1 MGADPYFSLLEI
13 LNPDENMNFTDHY
26 LDIKVDFSN
35 TIFILTANETMH
47 MLEPL
52 KNRLEMIEIPAYIEE
67 EKLKIGKKYIAPQVI
82 KAHGINEKLI
92 KFNEDTIATI
102 I

>member
-1 MGADPYFSLLEI
+1 MMQDKK
-13 LNPDENMNFTDHY
+13 M
-26 LDIKVDFSN
+26 
-35 TIFILTANETMH
+35 
-47 MLEPL
+47 
-52 KNRLEMIEIPAYIEE
+52 IEE